1 MDYPQIVANQFMDA
15 DAFNTAFTTLFDND
29 TLINSVLFTPGVVNP
44 MMLMSST
51 ANLQVTLTLP
61 SPFAVLFGNGI
72 LAQAHGVDNNTTSTS
87 YEVDLTSLV
96 PSSNQ
101 VVAYIVAS
109 LIEIEQ
115 DPFTVTGPPIGH
127 PDYNPTFAPYVAQA
141 TTQYSLQVTA
151 TTTPPDNMTT
161 FELGRF
167 TLSVGQ
173 TSLMMMTTS
182 FQMLAAVNV
191 PMAFS
196 SLNTIR
202 MNGSANNP
210 SANENILVYTVPFA
224 CIIPSGLPQ
233 SVASALTGPA
243 NGVSF
248 AVMYYPSNSQSG
260 TQIGSILMNANNL
273 VGNISGGGVS
283 ANVGDRIVV
292 VGPNVYDPQL
302 RGFSVTIVADIT
314 INMVM

>member
-51 ANLQVTLTLP
+51 ANLQVMLTLP

-72 LAQAHGVDNNTTSTS
+72 LAQAHGIANNATTNS
-87 YEVDLTSLV
+87 YEMDLTSLV
-96 PSSNQ
+96 PTNTP

-109 LIEIEQ
+109 LIEINQ
-115 DPFTVTGPPIGH
+115 GPFTVTGPPIGH
-127 PDYNPTFAPYVAQA
+127 PDYNPTFAPYVAHS
-141 TTQYSLQVTA
+141 TVQYSLQVTA
-151 TTTPPDNMTT
+151 TTTAPDNMNT

-167 TLSVGQ
+167 TLNVGQ
-173 TSLMMMTTS
+173 TILPSMTTS
-182 FQMLAAVNV
+182 FQMLAGVNV

-196 SLNTIR
+196 NLNTLR
-202 MNGSANNP
+202 MNGSVNSP
-210 SANENILVYTVPFA
+210 SANENVLIYTVPFA
-224 CIIPSGLPQ
+224 CMIPSGLSG
-233 SVASALTGPA
+233 SVASALVGPE

-248 AVMYYPSNSQSG
+248 SVMYYPSNSQSC

-273 VGNISGGGVS
+273 VGSISGAGIS
-283 ANVGDRIVV
+283 ANAGDRIVV
-292 VGPNVYDPQL
+292 VGPNISDPKL
-302 RGFSVTIVADIT
+302 SGFSVTIVANIT
-314 INMVM
+314 MNMGM

>member
-44 MMLMSST
+44 MMIMSST
-51 ANLQVTLTLP
+51 TNLQVMLTLP
-61 SPFAVLFGNGI
+61 SPFAVLFGNGV
-72 LAQAHGVDNNTTSTS
+72 LAQAHGIANNATTNS

-96 PSSNQ
+96 PMNTP

-115 DPFTVTGPPIGH
+115 NPFTVTGPPIGH
-127 PDYNPTFAPYVAQA
+127 PDYNPTFAPYVAQS

-167 TLSVGQ
+167 TLNVGQ
-173 TSLMMMTTS
+173 TILPSMTTS
-182 FQMLAAVNV
+182 FQMLAGVNV

-196 SLNTIR
+196 NLNTLR
-202 MNGSANNP
+202 MNGSASNP
-210 SANENILVYTVPFA
+210 SANENVLIYTVPFA
-224 CIIPSGLPQ
+224 CMIPSGLSE
-233 SVASALTGPA
+233 SVASALVGPE

-260 TQIGSILMNANNL
+260 TQIGSILLNANNL
-273 VGNISGGGVS
+273 VGSFSGAGVS
-283 ANVGDRIVV
+283 ANAGDRIVV
-292 VGPNVYDPQL
+292 VGPNVSDPKL
-302 RGFSVTIVADIT
+302 SGFSVTIVANIT
-314 INMVM
+314 MNMGM

>member
-1 MDYPQIVANQFMDA
+1 MDYPQIVADQFMDA

-51 ANLQVTLTLP
+51 ANLQVMLTLP

-72 LAQAHGVDNNTTSTS
+72 LAQAHGIANNATTNS

-96 PSSNQ
+96 PTNTP

-109 LIEIEQ
+109 LIEINQ

-127 PDYNPTFAPYVAQA
+127 PDYNPTFAPYVAQS
-141 TTQYSLQVTA
+141 TVQYSLQVTA
-151 TTTPPDNMTT
+151 TTTAPDNMTA

-167 TLSVGQ
+167 TLNVGQ
-173 TSLMMMTTS
+173 TILPMMTTS

-196 SLNTIR
+196 NLNTIR
-202 MNGSANNP
+202 MGASVNNP
-210 SANENILVYTVPFA
+210 SANENVLIYTVPFA
-224 CIIPSGLPQ
+224 CIIPNGL
-233 SVASALTGPA
+233 SESAASALVGPE

-260 TQIGSILMNANNL
+260 TQIGSILLNANNL
-273 VGNISGGGVS
+273 VGSFSGAGVS
-283 ANVGDRIVV
+283 ANAGDRIIV
-292 VGPNVYDPQL
+292 VGPNVSDPKL
-302 RGFSVTIVADIT
+302 SGFSVTIVANIT
-314 INMVM
+314 MNMGM